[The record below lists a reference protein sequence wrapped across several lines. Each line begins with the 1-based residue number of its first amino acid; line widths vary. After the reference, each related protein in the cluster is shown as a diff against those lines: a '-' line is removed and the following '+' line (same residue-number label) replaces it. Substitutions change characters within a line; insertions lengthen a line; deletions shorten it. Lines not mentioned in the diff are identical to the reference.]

1 MAVVVC
7 MTSVTFVLW
16 KLVGAACNS
25 RSCSDNG
32 AFVVRRCGVCRFI
45 RAKMCYFLRQVGV
58 QVYMPGSVSAVLDGG
73 CYEVVHCREA
83 AQGNMKVCVYE
94 ARGAHG
100 YNS

>member
-1 MAVVVC
+1 
-7 MTSVTFVLW
+7 
-16 KLVGAACNS
+16 
-25 RSCSDNG
+25 
-32 AFVVRRCGVCRFI
+32 
-45 RAKMCYFLRQVGV
+45 MCYFLRQVGV